1 MVVRES
7 KVGITESGRVEVLV
21 VPQQECKVNDD
32 RRSKWEQLDDLKPM
46 LDRSAIAH
54 IAYRACKRKNK
65 TGYCGVNKINK
76 KTKGSHQYW
85 TARIRCYG
93 RMKYLGAYR
102 SPHWAAR
109 AYDKAATILYGDD
122 AVLNFPKE
130 KT

>member
-21 VPQQECKVNDD
+21 VDSKNIDKTIIDKEMALSEAFPYQGTRNVVLANH
-32 RRSKWEQLDDLKPM
+32 RRRYKTKSGYRGVSGPKK
-46 LDRSAIAH
+46 SAIRRWEVRISLSGQNRYIGSYA
-54 IAYRACKRKNK
+54 
-65 TGYCGVNKINK
+65 
-76 KTKGSHQYW
+76 TKEE
-85 TARIRCYG
+85 
-93 RMKYLGAYR
+93 
-102 SPHWAAR
+102 AAR